1 MSRERQV
8 TLAQSWGLME
18 KGQVLNIKLLLF
30 RKPGLKT
37 RALLKE
43 CECFLMLVLMQTLL
57 T

>member
-30 RKPGLKT
+30 REPGLKT